1 MRYADLAAL
10 RWVEVTIR
18 RAGRQAASRY
28 SRYTRELLSNPT
40 DANAFWIFVETAMDE
55 DPDLAIDIWRAFRAL
70 PKEER
75 QVLFLS
81 VVADWPQKRIA
92 ASLRRSQARISQLR
106 HQALHHMRE
115 LLEEGKE
122 QRD

>member
-1 MRYADLAAL
+1 
-10 RWVEVTIR
+10 
-18 RAGRQAASRY
+18 
-28 SRYTRELLSNPT
+28 
-40 DANAFWIFVETAMDE
+40 MDE
-55 DPDLAIDIWRAFRAL
+55 DPDSAMDIWQAFRTL
-70 PKEER
+70 PKDER

-92 ASLRRSQARISQLR
+92 ASLRRSQARVSQLR
-106 HQALHHMRE
+106 HHALHHMRE